1 MQGLISTAVGRT
13 LAAVLSA
20 GVLAGVAATVAHGSS
35 HTASSNH
42 HKRVCGLDIVWLQ
55 TSAEGDVFEIRGGR
69 IALHKSHNQ
78 QVRKLASTLIKDHTK
93 SLRETK
99 MLAHKLGVDVP
110 STPSPSERWE
120 LEEVAEMRGAEFNH
134 DYSELEVL
142 DHIQDI
148 QEAMDEVE
156 LGCNNQVQ
164 ALAKQ
169 DIPMLKYHLHL
180 AREALRAS
188 GPEPSHS

>member
-1 MQGLISTAVGRT
+1 MQRLISSALGRV

-20 GVLAGVAATVAHGSS
+20 GALAGVAATVAHGSS
-35 HTASSNH
+35 HAASSGH

-55 TSAEGDVFEIRGGR
+55 TSAEGDVFEIRGGKM
-69 IALHKSHNQ
+69 ALGKSHNPK
-78 QVRKLASTLIKDHTK
+78 VRKLAATLVKDHTQ

-99 MLAHKLGVDVP
+99 MLARELGVDVP
-110 STPSPSERWE
+110 MTPSPSQRWE

-148 QEAMDEVE
+148 QESKDEVE
-156 LGCNNQVQ
+156 LGCNDKVQ
-164 ALAKQ
+164 SLAKQ
-169 DIPMLKYHLHL
+169 DIPTLKYHLHL
-180 AREALRAS
+180 AREALRSA
-188 GPEPSHS
+188 GHEPSHS